1 MLFSSNVFLHLF
13 LPLLLALYFVMPR
26 FGRNVLLLAASL
38 LFYAW
43 GEPALVLLMIASAAM
58 NWLFGRWIGEFRG
71 TPSHYGLLTFG
82 VGANLALLGYFKY
95 AGFLVESLNALLVP
109 IGLDPLAVPA
119 VRLPIGISFY
129 TFQAI
134 SYLIDVSRGEV
145 KAEPNPL
152 NVALYIALFPQLIAG
167 PIVRYVQIADELH
180 HRRETTGEF
189 AHGVQRFVVGLG
201 KKMLIANP
209 LSVVADSA
217 FDVPAGQLSLP
228 VAWLGIAAYTMQIYF
243 DFSGYSDMGIGL
255 GRMFGFTFCENFRYP
270 YVAQSVTDFWRRWHM
285 SLSTW
290 FRDYLYIPLGGNRR
304 GAWRTSLNLLTV
316 FLLCGLWHG
325 ASWTFVAWGL
335 YHGGFLMLERRG
347 LGALLERLAR
357 PLRHAYTLLAVM
369 VGWVLFRAS
378 DFTHALGYLK
388 AMSGLGLLNDAE
400 FHIGLFVN
408 PGVAL
413 TLAAAV
419 IGSTPFVPWLGSL
432 IDRADGKRPML
443 AVTEA
448 VSAGRLIALGTVLV
462 LSSAMLAAGT
472 HNPFI
477 YFRF

>member
-13 LPLLLALYFVMPR
+13 LPLLLALYFLMPR
-26 FGRNVLLLAASL
+26 AGRNALLLAASL

-43 GEPALVLLMIASAAM
+43 GEPALVLLMLASAAM
-58 NWLFGRWIGEFRG
+58 NWLFGRWIGESRG
-71 TPSHYGLLTFG
+71 TRAHGWLLGGG
-82 VGANLALLGYFKY
+82 VAVNLLLLGYFKY
-95 AGFLVESLNALLVP
+95 AGFLVESLNAMLGAMG
-109 IGLDPLAVPA
+109 IEPLAVPA

-134 SYLIDVSRGEV
+134 SYLIDVSRGEAQ
-145 KAEPNPL
+145 AERNPL

-167 PIVRYVQIADELH
+167 PIVRYVQVADELH

-189 AHGVQRFVVGLG
+189 AYGVERFVIGLG

-209 LSVVADSA
+209 LSIVADSA
-217 FDVPAGQLSLP
+217 FDVPAGQLGLP
-228 VAWLGIAAYTMQIYF
+228 VAWLGIAAYTAQIYF

-270 YVAQSVTDFWRRWHM
+270 YVAQSITEFWRRWHM

-290 FRDYLYIPLGGNRR
+290 FRDYLYIPLGGNRC
-304 GAWRTSLNLLTV
+304 GAWRNSLNLVVV

-335 YHGGFLMLERRG
+335 YHGVFLMLERRG
-347 LGALLERLAR
+347 LGTLLERLAR

-369 VGWVLFRAS
+369 AGWVLFRAN
-378 DFTHALGYLK
+378 DFTHAVGYLK
-388 AMSGLGLLNDAE
+388 TMAGLGRWTDAE
-400 FHIGLFVN
+400 FPIGLFVN

-413 TLAAAV
+413 ALAAAV
-419 IGSTPFVPWLGSL
+419 VGSTPLVPWLGSL
-432 IDRADGKRPML
+432 LDRADADRPMPAL
-443 AVTEA
+443 SEA
-448 VSAGRLIALGTVLV
+448 VSAGRLAALGAVLV